1 MFNYH
6 KEGYS
11 SHEVAQI
18 LGCNYHTILNWITQ
32 GKMKALVKKPTTP
45 NGRRV
50 VRITRDNLKEFLLNN
65 KERYSQTLLDAFH
78 VEEKSTQTNTSRK
91 TTIVD
96 PKTKTEVKFG
106 EPPTGPWG
114 ELLENKQPEIKKE
127 IKPEVKP
134 EIKNIKVENT
144 NIRQEHY
151 SRSSCEILIDGRIAV
166 GNITK
171 QTANAI
177 FNALCRDTNIKMTSL
192 EIKFK

>member
-1 MFNYH
+1 MRNFH

-11 SHEVAQI
+11 SSEVAQI
-18 LGCNYHTILNWITQ
+18 LGCNYHTVLNWITQ
-32 GKMKALVKKPTTP
+32 GKMKALVKNPTTP

-50 VRITRDNLKEFLLNN
+50 VRITRENLKEFLHDN
-65 KERYSQTLLDAFH
+65 KDRYPQTLLDAFH
-78 VEEKSTQTNTSRK
+78 VEEKTVQTITPK
-91 TTIVD
+91 KATIID

-114 ELLENKQPEIKKE
+114 ELLGNKKTEVKKE

-134 EIKNIKVENT
+134 EIKTIKVEDTNT
-144 NIRQEHY
+144 RQEHY
-151 SRSSCEILIDGRIAV
+151 NRSSCAVLVDGRIAV
-166 GNITK
+166 ANITK